1 MIKNFDDVLKKAK
14 ERGPLTIS
22 VAVAEDKHVLEAVW
36 DAKKLGIIDA
46 YLVGNETEICK
57 IASEV
62 EMDLSQFTIINK
74 EDPVEAAREAVSLV
88 SYGKAQVVMKGLVD
102 TAIIMKAVLDKEI
115 GLRGDSILSHVAVFE
130 VKGFDKL
137 FYVTD
142 AAMNIAPSLEE
153 KVKIIENC
161 VEVAHSL
168 DVENPRVGII
178 CAVEKVNEKMEATLH
193 AQELVKMNENGV
205 IKNCTIGGPF
215 ALDNAISKEAALIK
229 KIDHPVAGNAEVLMA
244 PDIEAGNILYK
255 ALAFFAKAKNAGI
268 IVGARAPIILT
279 SRSDSRE
286 AKLYSIALGVM
297 IAFNKK

>member
-153 KVKIIENC
+153 KVKIIDVNL
-161 VEVAHSL
+161 SL
-168 DVENPRVGII
+168 IHI
-178 CAVEKVNEKMEATLH
+178 
-193 AQELVKMNENGV
+193 
-205 IKNCTIGGPF
+205 
-215 ALDNAISKEAALIK
+215 
-229 KIDHPVAGNAEVLMA
+229 
-244 PDIEAGNILYK
+244 
-255 ALAFFAKAKNAGI
+255 
-268 IVGARAPIILT
+268 
-279 SRSDSRE
+279 
-286 AKLYSIALGVM
+286 
-297 IAFNKK
+297 

>member
-215 ALDNAISKEAALIK
+215 ALDNAISKEAVLIK